1 MQIDILI
8 PEPDPLQY
16 LAEHDGLQLLTQA
29 GIVHFPDLVAMSLIR
44 KGMPGSEDIHQ
55 WLLRGRFE
63 GSVFCDDTPI
73 GEALRLAR
81 ASFPDYDLTD
91 DGDRACRLWLVEK
104 LEAMP
109 DIVMILYQSQELVD
123 IVRSHDAQL
132 AAKMITAEHFL
143 AKCVKIGVT
152 PLLK

>member
-8 PEPDPLQY
+8 PEPGPLQY
-16 LAEHDGLQLLTQA
+16 LAEHDGLQLLNRA

-55 WLLRGRFE
+55 WLLKGRFE
-63 GSVFCDDTPI
+63 GTVFCDDTPK

-81 ASFPDYDLTD
+81 ESFPDYNLAD
-91 DGDRACRLWLVEK
+91 DGDRACRLWLIEQ

-109 DIVMILYQSQELVD
+109 DIVMILYESHDLAN
-123 IVRSHDAQL
+123 IVRNHDAEL
-132 AAKMITAEHFL
+132 AAKMITAERFL
-143 AKCVKIGVT
+143 AICAKTGVK
-152 PLLK
+152 PRP